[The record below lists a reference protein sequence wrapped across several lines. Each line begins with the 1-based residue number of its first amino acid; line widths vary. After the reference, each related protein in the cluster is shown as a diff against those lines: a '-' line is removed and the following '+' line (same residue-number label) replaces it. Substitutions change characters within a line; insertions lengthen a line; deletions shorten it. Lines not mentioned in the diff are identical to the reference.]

1 MTAANTFGLL
11 LVVAALAFQIGV
23 TRRVHRSSLFDPQ
36 QKLAQTKLIWL
47 VPIVGA
53 AIVFGVVASEEE
65 AMKPKREHR
74 G

>member
-1 MTAANTFGLL
+1 MSGANVFGLL
-11 LVVAALAFQIGV
+11 LVLAALAFQVSV
-23 TRRVHRSSLFDPQ
+23 TRRVRRSSLFDRD
-36 QKLAQTKLIWL
+36 QKWAQTKLIWF

-65 AMKPKREHR
+65 AMRPKREHR